1 MSPANPLPEGKRRR
15 AALSPLAR
23 GYWRHFHRIRKAI
36 PWKSRASPGSW
47 RQNAPPS
54 SSRCAIRCRSR
65 SLMSRCAYARMA
77 SQSLRKSLRPAKPA
91 SKWRPWSPSPWLR
104 SLCTTCLRLLTRASK
119 FARSF
124 WSARAGARA
133 ENTGDTIVAPN
144 KFMADNVKLL
154 LVDDNPM
161 VLGMLQQALSP
172 LAHVTTATDAADAL
186 LKAVDDAPD
195 LLLCDYRMPGM
206 DGRQLV
212 EKLKSRPATANFSTL
227 LMASKADIAE
237 RLSPQD
243 AADDY
248 LEKPFYLKDAIRRV
262 KRMIDRIA
270 LEKMAKTA
278 PSDGVVRG
286 SLSQMNV
293 IDLMQSLEMGRK
305 SCRLSLSNE
314 GDKCEVFF
322 VEGQVK
328 HATYGSLVGDEA
340 VFKVLRWTGGS
351 FQLDFEGKTDK
362 ETTQLNTQGL
372 LMEGLR
378 LLDESSRDGGAES
391 EPAAAPAQTMQDPF
405 ASAPPASASSAQT
418 PSAPAVSSPPSAPA
432 HKHRREEEEDVLLDG

>member
-1 MSPANPLPEGKRRR
+1 MANN
-15 AALSPLAR
+15 
-23 GYWRHFHRIRKAI
+23 I
-36 PWKSRASPGSW
+36 
-47 RQNAPPS
+47 
-54 SSRCAIRCRSR
+54 
-65 SLMSRCAYARMA
+65 
-77 SQSLRKSLRPAKPA
+77 
-91 SKWRPWSPSPWLR
+91 
-104 SLCTTCLRLLTRASK
+104 
-119 FARSF
+119 
-124 WSARAGARA
+124 
-133 ENTGDTIVAPN
+133 
-144 KFMADNVKLL
+144 KLL
-154 LVDDNPM
+154 VVDDNPM
-161 VLGMLQQALSP
+161 VLGMLQQALAP
-172 LAHVTTATDAADAL
+172 LAKVTVASDSADAL

-195 LLLCDYRMPGM
+195 LLVCDYRMPGM

-212 EKLKSRPATANFSTL
+212 EKLKSRPATANFSSV
-227 LMASKADIAE
+227 LMANKADIAE

-248 LEKPFYLKDAIRRV
+248 LEKPFFLKDATRRV

-286 SLSQMNV
+286 NLSQMNV

-305 SCRLSLSNE
+305 SCQLTLTNE

-340 VFKVLRWTGGS
+340 VFKVLRWTGGN
-351 FQLDFEGKTDK
+351 FEINFEGKTDK

-378 LLDESSRDGGAES
+378 LLDESARDGGGGEAEAAMS
-391 EPAAAPAQTMQDPF
+391 AAAPA
-405 ASAPPASASSAQT
+405 APAASS
-418 PSAPAVSSPPSAPA
+418 SPVRGGR
-432 HKHRREEEEDVLLDG
+432 HDDDDVLLDG